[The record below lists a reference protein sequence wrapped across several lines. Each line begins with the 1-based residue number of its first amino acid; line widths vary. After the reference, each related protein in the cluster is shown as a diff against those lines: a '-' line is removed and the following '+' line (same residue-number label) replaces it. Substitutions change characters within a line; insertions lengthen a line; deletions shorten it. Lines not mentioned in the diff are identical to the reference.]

1 MIEKIAG
8 QRGAL
13 TQPMLFEQLP
23 TAIACRKAK
32 RIFRAHVAG
41 DTELPHERFQA
52 GDGIEAGAIG
62 PRGTLEAIDFAQ
74 PTQRLVDLP

>member
-13 TQPMLFEQLP
+13 AQPMLFTQISV
-23 TAIACRKAK
+23 AIACRKAQ
-32 RIFRAHVAG
+32 RIFRAHVA
-41 DTELPHERFQA
+41 DDAELPHERFQA

-62 PRGTLEAIDFAQ
+62 PHGALEAIDFAQ
-74 PTQRLVDLP
+74 LP